1 MKAILA
7 QGNQEYPDFLENK
20 QPTEV
25 CWQLPA
31 DNAHDLTASCIQ
43 WPPDN
48 YPQQAQSPPLS
59 HTQLAVDELV
69 LLWPLVGQLPGGWG

>member
-1 MKAILA
+1 MKSILA
-7 QGNQEYPDFLENK
+7 QGNQEYPDFLENI

-43 WPPDN
+43 
-48 YPQQAQSPPLS
+48 
-59 HTQLAVDELV
+59 
-69 LLWPLVGQLPGGWG
+69 